1 MRTQT
6 ATDSV
11 VVPIMKKVALT
22 ELTEMTCKWP
32 VGDPTQDD
40 FYFCGCDAP
49 ENSPYCGY
57 HAKLAYQPA
66 SDRRRAG

>member
-1 MRTQT
+1 
-6 ATDSV
+6 
-11 VVPIMKKVALT
+11 
-22 ELTEMTCKWP
+22 MTCKWP

-49 ENSPYCGY
+49 ENSPYCSY

-66 SDRRRAG
+66 SERRRAG